1 MNKFYITTPIFY
13 VNSQGHIGHAFSL
26 VAADVLARY
35 NRLIGNDTFFLTGTD
50 EHGAK
55 IARAAEAANQEPKE
69 FTDLMSSKFVELA
82 QVLNISNNFFIRTT
96 DQDIHWPGVFKI
108 WESIKARGDFYKGM
122 YKGLYCTGHE
132 AFIKKSSL
140 RDGVCQDH
148 QTKPEA
154 IEEENYFFKLTKY
167 KKEIKKAYESGK
179 IKVKPESRTNEVLE
193 MLKDSEDISF
203 SRPRKDIVWGI
214 PVPGDNEQT
223 IYVWTEALINYL
235 SAIGYGRND
244 EWIKWW
250 PADAHVIG
258 KDILRFHA
266 IIWPAML
273 LSAGLELPKSLLI
286 HGFITVDGKKMSK
299 TIGNVVNPIKL
310 VDKYGID
317 PVRYYLLRE
326 ISSTED
332 GDFSY
337 KKLEDRYNG
346 DLANNLGNLVSRTA
360 KLIETKLNGEL
371 NFEEKFIDE
380 EAHRKV
386 NETAEKY
393 KKAIEEF
400 RLHEALAA
408 VWDLLGYANS
418 FIDAHKPW
426 EEQEAGHL
434 LKTLTTTLGII
445 LNAAWFIKPFLPE
458 TADKIFA
465 AFGADDNYKSW
476 VGPVT
481 HTDVRYG
488 VGRKFVLSTS
498 QVDRVL
504 FPRI

>member
-1 MNKFYITTPIFY
+1 MKKFYITTPIYY
-13 VNSQGHIGHAFSL
+13 VNSRGHIGHAFTS
-26 VAADVLARY
+26 VATDVIARY
-35 NRLIGNDTFFLTGTD
+35 HRLLGDETFFLTGTD

-55 IARAAEAANQEPKE
+55 ITRAAEAANKDPRE
-69 FTDLMSSKFVELA
+69 FADEISESFRRLSPA
-82 QVLNISNNFFIRTT
+82 LNISNDYFIRTT
-96 DQDIHWPGVFKI
+96 DQEIHWTGVFKI
-108 WESIKARGDFYKGM
+108 WKTLEEKGDLYKGE
-122 YKGLYCTGHE
+122 YEGLYCVGHE
-132 AFIKKSSL
+132 AFIKKSDL
-140 RDGVCQDH
+140 KDGICPDH
-148 QTKPEA
+148 QTKPEK
-154 IEEENYFFKLTKY
+154 IKEENYFFRLSKY
-167 KKEIKKAYESGK
+167 KKQIKEAYKTGVIK
-179 IKVKPESRTNEVLE
+179 IKPTSRTNEVLA
-193 MLKDSEDISF
+193 MLEDSEDISF
-203 SRPRKDIVWGI
+203 SRPSKDLKWGI
-214 PVPGDNEQT
+214 PVPGDESQK
-223 IYVWTEALINYL
+223 IYVWADALTNYL

-273 LSAGLELPKSLLI
+273 LSAGLELPKSLLV
-286 HGFITVDGKKMSK
+286 HGFITVEGQKMSK
-299 TIGNVVNPIKL
+299 TIGNVVDPIKL
-310 VDKYGID
+310 VEKYGVD
-317 PVRYYLLRE
+317 SVRYYLLRE

-346 DLANNLGNLVSRTA
+346 DLANNLGNLVSRTG

-371 NFEEKFIDE
+371 NFEEKFIDG
-380 EAHRKV
+380 EARRKV
-386 NETAEKY
+386 DETSEKY

-400 RLHEALAA
+400 RLHEALTA

-418 FIDAHKPW
+418 FIDIHKPW

-434 LKTLTTTLGII
+434 LKTLTTALGII

-476 VGPVT
+476 VG
-481 HTDVRYG
+481 
-488 VGRKFVLSTS
+488 RKFV
-498 QVDRVL
+498 VNKIEPL
-504 FPRI
+504 FPRLK